1 MFPATGSSTI
11 AAISSGKFPVS
22 SMTASR
28 SLKGA
33 ESVCSVNDWGT
44 PGESGIQE
52 KIEILEEEITSK
64 NKLPSI
70 CAENLLDD
78 WFTNIKG

>member
-1 MFPATGSSTI
+1 MPMFPATGSNTI

-44 PGESGIQE
+44 PGESGIPKVVAPE
-52 KIEILEEEITSK
+52 PALTKSAST
-64 NKLPSI
+64 LP
-70 CAENLLDD
+70 
-78 WFTNIKG
+78 